1 MSNSQHRKE
10 DENRNAPVEEYELS
24 SRIQHHEDNEEEVD
38 DDDDDYHNAVLGL
51 PPNNLRPVDRNIT
64 DDVSTP
70 KLSVPKK
77 KSGLLGASGNLV
89 NSIVGA
95 GIIGIP
101 YAFRQSGLIFGLLS
115 LLLVGYLT
123 DYSLRMIVDLA
134 SFHPTLV
141 GKDIRTFEDLAQ
153 VSFGKIGKNFI
164 LFNMFLMA
172 YGAMLAYLL
181 IIKDTVPTV
190 FGVDKDAGWERELI
204 MLATS
209 LTIMVPLSLM
219 RDMASLSVTSFFSV
233 LADVVLVFFVTLFAP
248 IARSVQEQGGLG
260 NILKH
265 DSVEPTLF
273 VGLGILSTAMACQH
287 SAFIVGGSLENKTR
301 HRWSI
306 VTMNSISFSTILC
319 AIFGIAGYL
328 GYLNETQS
336 DVLNNFEEN
345 ANVAR
350 MLLAITMFFTYP
362 MECFVAR
369 HVLVMLFYNGDMDGH
384 DSSGEKSENKSYR
397 RYFITII
404 IYIMTLVPAL
414 IVDDIGPVLSI
425 TGSIAGGCIS
435 YMAPGFIY
443 LGINSQAFLS
453 YTNSFFYT
461 PSDVESEDLPIEGNA
476 DATLQQTREQKCKPL
491 WWYLFGYP
499 IWVSIAKYASIQ
511 QYSNNNAEEEEQ
523 SSPYQAHVSPRNTR
537 NGNSTQELENADVQS
552 MVPTKKEYFM
562 AIFFIVFGVISLVAG
577 VGSNIYVIHTNQ
589 A

>member
-1 MSNSQHRKE
+1 MNI
-10 DENRNAPVEEYELS
+10 PIEEYELTP
-24 SRIQHHEDNEEEVD
+24 RIQQHNDKEEEAG
-38 DDDDDYHNAVLGL
+38 DDDYHNAILGL
-51 PPNNLRPVDRNIT
+51 PPSNLRAFDRNIS
-64 DDVSTP
+64 DDVSSP

-77 KSGLLGASGNLV
+77 KSGLIGASGNLV

-141 GKDIRTFEDLAQ
+141 GKDVRTFEDLAQ
-153 VSFGKIGKNFI
+153 VPFGKLGKNFI

-172 YGAMLAYLL
+172 YGAMVAYLL

-190 FGVDKDAGWERELI
+190 LGIDRDAGWERELI

-209 LTIMVPLSLM
+209 VTIMVPLSLM

-248 IARSVQEQGGLG
+248 IARSVREQGGLG
-260 NILKH
+260 NILRN
-265 DSVEPTLF
+265 DAVEPTLF

-287 SAFIVGGSLENKTR
+287 SAFIVGGSLKDKTR

-306 VTMNSISFSTILC
+306 VTMSSISFSTILC
-319 AIFGIAGYL
+319 AVFGIAGYL
-328 GYLNETQS
+328 GYLQKTQS

-350 MLLAITMFFTYP
+350 VLLAITMFFTYP

-369 HVLVMLFYNGDMDGH
+369 HVLVMLFYHGDMDGH
-384 DSSGEKSENKSYR
+384 DSSGEKSEMKSYR
-397 RYFITII
+397 RYYITII
-404 IYIMTLVPAL
+404 IYLMTLTPAL

-443 LGINSQAFLS
+443 LGINSQAFIS

-461 PSDVESEDLPIEGNA
+461 SSDVEAEDLPVEGDAN
-476 DATLQQTREQKCKPL
+476 ATLQQTGDQKYKPL

-499 IWVSIAKYASIQ
+499 IWLSIAKYANIQ
-511 QYSNNNAEEEEQ
+511 QYSNDNSEEEEQ
-523 SSPYQAHVSPRNTR
+523 SSPYQVHASPRNTR
-537 NGNSTQELENADVQS
+537 NSNSAQELENADVQS
-552 MVPTKKEYFM
+552 MVPTKKEYFV
-562 AIFFIVFGVISLVAG
+562 AIFFIVFGAISLVAG